1 MRPVSV
7 FLVPV
12 LQLALFAACAAFL
25 PVAHAE
31 CDAQYFAPQDN
42 DNVSPLRRPHGELL
56 TMLRAANGGDAQAA
70 RSLAAAYEAGYLVSR
85 CTEKAQYWYAKA
97 AKAGDAVAKRRSE
110 QLQEFARLAS
120 GPECIG
126 AYCSENHDGRGHVAM
141 FYAGRNGHYHA
152 PLTINGVTVEGMI
165 DTGASSIAMSQET
178 ARKLGIDST
187 AGKQGTAR
195 TANGIIETTNVIVPS
210 VTVSGITLHDVRVS
224 IGITGDPLIGMS
236 FLSRLQLRM
245 GSGALSISH
254 NQ

>member
-1 MRPVSV
+1 MRPASG

-12 LQLALFAACAAFL
+12 LRLALFAVCAAFL

-31 CDAQYFAPQDN
+31 CDAQYFAPEDN
-42 DNVSPLRRPHGELL
+42 DNTRPLRRPHGEFLA
-56 TMLRAANGGDAQAA
+56 MLRAANAGNAQAT
-70 RSLAAAYEAGYLVSR
+70 RSLAAAYESGYLVSR
-85 CTEKAQYWYAKA
+85 CAEKAQYWYTKA
-97 AKAGDAVAKRRSE
+97 AGAGDTIAKRRAE
-110 QLQEFARLAS
+110 QLQELARLAS

-165 DTGASSIAMSQET
+165 DTGASTIAVSQET
-178 ARKLGIDST
+178 ARKLGIDSMP
-187 AGKQGTAR
+187 GKQGTAR
-195 TANGIIETTNVIVPS
+195 TANGMIETTNVIVPS

-236 FLSRLQLRM
+236 FLSRLHVRM
-245 GSGALSISH
+245 GSGALSMSH